1 MKKLAMTLLALVL
14 TLSLAGCFGGTPAE
28 TPTEPTEAPTQ
39 PQSCVHEA
47 VSDDGDCTTAVA
59 CKHCSEIAIAAK
71 DSHDFTGKPTLSG
84 DGHIYTCPNEG
95 CTAQSEVK
103 PHEGGVATC
112 QEPAVCDLCEN
123 AYGEKNPENHASS
136 AFEITDNNDG
146 THRKSYVCCG
156 VVAEAA
162 QAHHG
167 GAATCITLAIC
178 EDCNAS
184 YGELL
189 SHTPAEDDGDCET
202 PLTCATCPMV
212 LQEGHIDRNGDYICD
227 REGCDAI
234 VFVPISTAAELIS
247 AAESGGYYKLTGDIR
262 VEEAFS
268 FVGNQILVHIDLGGY
283 TIYTAGGMH
292 ISLDSVVYLTNGAIS
307 ESMDLRSPIYSYGT
321 LTIANCTLSCTNYI
335 GLYICDGH
343 VTLEDTVI
351 HGGLAVTTSYLSGT
365 VLVAKDNVT
374 LFPDPVFGLNVDVD
388 ARAIFSFDPTAYL
401 DEYSAA
407 VVINNGDG
415 TWIVTGANFDPTNAQ
430 TPLEPEKPVKRPYI
444 SEIALDYNEDNFNG
458 ETNTL
463 TLNPGETI
471 DVILSGKNLALEGV
485 EHRIILG
492 SESNGL
498 YFIHANLDNST
509 VDENGNIRYSIT
521 YEWIAE
527 NYEYLYDL
535 YLIGYSNDLT
545 SLDAYIHIGVTL
557 EPETEN

>member
-1 MKKLAMTLLALVL
+1 MKKLAMTLLVLVL
-14 TLSLAGCFGGTPAE
+14 TLSLAGCFGGATAE

-39 PQSCVHEA
+39 PQACVHEA

-103 PHEGGVATC
+103 PHEGG
-112 QEPAVCDLCEN
+112 
-123 AYGEKNPENHASS
+123 
-136 AFEITDNNDG
+136 I
-146 THRKSYVCCG
+146 
-156 VVAEAA
+156 
-162 QAHHG
+162 
-167 GAATCITLAIC
+167 ATCITLAIC

-189 SHTPAEDDGDCET
+189 AHTPAEDDGDCET

-268 FVGNQILVHIDLGGY
+268 LVGNQILVHIDLGGY

-292 ISLDSVVYLTNGAIS
+292 IPLNSVVYLTNGAIS
-307 ESMDLRSPIYSYGT
+307 ESIDFRSPIYSYGT

-351 HGGLAVTTSYLSGT
+351 HGGLEVTTSYLSGT

-444 SEIALDYNEDNFNG
+444 SEITLDYNEDNFNG

-498 YFIHANLDNST
+498 YFIRANLDNST

-535 YLIGYSNDLT
+535 YLIGCSNDLT